1 MEELTSMR
9 KLRWAQKKKQ
19 IQEAATEKVKQVSNW
34 VKQNQ
39 ETLAVAI
46 PAGAVMLKGG
56 LKTVQSLSR
65 NHAVK
70 RDIRD
75 RQTRFYDHGL
85 GMYWH
90 TRRPLTQDELLSVKR
105 RRAAGENYGD
115 IFSSMRLLK

>member
-1 MEELTSMR
+1 MVELTNMR
-9 KLRWAQKKKQ
+9 KLRWTQKKKQ
-19 IQEAATEKVKQVSNW
+19 VQEAVTQKAKQASDW

-46 PAGAVMLKGG
+46 PAGVVALKGG
-56 LKTVQSLSR
+56 LKTVRSFNH

-90 TRRPLTQDELLSVKR
+90 TKRPLTQDELLSVKR

-115 IFSSMRLLK
+115 IFSSMKLLK